1 MGKNLD
7 LFISLGLDISHYI
20 WIYLVQLD
28 KCLAMGVWSLSVD
41 TSGDSKSG
49 TPAQSSASS
58 SDSGIKSG
66 TDSGVKSS
74 PDSGTVRLKQYKQRG
89 GTVFGLFA
97 AAGSGATG
105 STLSP
110 SVSPPSSTQ
119 GSPPSA
125 ERSSNKSCHSRGN
138 SSDNGSST
146 TTSPRESGR
155 KILQNAQYPRDT
167 ESPKLRPFHRQ
178 RSASES
184 ISEKLK
190 DSETMK
196 NKELE
201 ELWPDHN
208 SLDRNTSQYAN
219 NAAAVRSAKLANS
232 GVLDVGCQ
240 ECQREQ
246 NKETIHGTRTP
257 MGANASRTLLPKSR
271 SFVLPQRPA
280 FNRLHNNIDRSRT
293 SKEDQ
298 TSRTRSRVCRDR
310 SVPADNTR
318 RRQGADP
325 QVRSETRGSSAGQ
338 HVPPLPHSNY
348 LDSAQVLKALQPQ
361 KGLAGIGDSAGN
373 VYNPSESAAVVKV
386 FHSESVAAAVGVDC
400 KVSPSVN
407 NPRRYSLDTTQIL
420 QSTPAISDASQSTP
434 GAWNPSLP
442 PASAGAGPATSWK
455 PTPPSAGPGTSS
467 YTQPYSSQHNSST
480 RNNRQQENPIPSSS
494 SSCPSCEPLQ
504 QQQPP
509 CGMRDR
515 ALLMGG
521 CLDLPFH
528 HGTHRGSHP
537 EGLTR
542 PGGIVRHGSSL
553 SSIYHVSYHT

>member
-1 MGKNLD
+1 M
-7 LFISLGLDISHYI
+7 
-20 WIYLVQLD
+20 
-28 KCLAMGVWSLSVD
+28 D

-49 TPAQSSASS
+49 MPAQSSASS

-97 AAGSGATG
+97 AAGSGSPLANSTATG

-119 GSPPSA
+119 GSPPS
-125 ERSSNKSCHSRGN
+125 SDKSCHSRGN

-146 TTSPRESGR
+146 TTTPRNSGHR
-155 KILQNAQYPRDT
+155 ILQNTQYPRDT
-167 ESPKLRPFHRQ
+167 DSPKLRTFHRQ

-246 NKETIHGTRTP
+246 SKETIHGTRTP
-257 MGANASRTLLPKSR
+257 MGANTTRTLLPKSR

-280 FNRLHNNIDRSRT
+280 FNRLHNNIDRSRS
-293 SKEDQ
+293 SKEDH
-298 TSRTRSRVCRDR
+298 TSRTSSRICRDR
-310 SVPADNTR
+310 SVPADSR
-318 RRQGADP
+318 RCRQGVDS
-325 QVRSETRGSSAGQ
+325 QVRSETRRGAQEGSSAGK
-338 HVPPLPHSNY
+338 HAPPLPQSTCNY

-361 KGLAGIGDSAGN
+361 KGLAGIGNSAGS
-373 VYNPSESAAVVKV
+373 VYNPSESAAAGKV
-386 FHSESVAAAVGVDC
+386 FPSESAAAAVGADC
-400 KVSPSVN
+400 KVSPSGN
-407 NPRRYSLDTTQIL
+407 ITRRYSLDTTQIL
-420 QSTPAISDASQSTP
+420 QSTPANSDASQSTP

-442 PASAGAGPATSWK
+442 PASAGAGPAISWK
-455 PTPPSAGPGTSS
+455 PTPTNAGLGTSS

-480 RNNRQQENPIPSSS
+480 RNNRQLQNPIPSC
-494 SSCPSCEPLQ
+494 CPSCEPLQ
-504 QQQPP
+504 QQPSS

-515 ALLMGG
+515 DLLMGG

-553 SSIYHVSYHT
+553 SSIYHVSYHTKLYYKHQ